1 MGENAEPT
9 VPIVC
14 SECDTRAD
22 IPLSDLSERLDSHN
36 ERLHEGEEIARV
48 DPAVADELADL
59 IVEELGLLEED
70 EPDSPAET

>member
-1 MGENAEPT
+1 MGENSEPT

-14 SECDTRAD
+14 TECETRAH
-22 IPLSDLSERLDSHN
+22 IPLSDLSDRLDSHN
-36 ERLHEGEEIARV
+36 ERLHDGEEVARV

-70 EPDSPAET
+70 EPDSQAET